1 MKLGKLGRV
10 AQVVQA
16 CLGLDDSRSRDVPE
30 IAKDPPQSARF
41 FEQHLIRFS
50 LNKEDYMTSGDRVT
64 GVRNE
69 HYNLVSI
76 LYHALQGAETY
87 DTYISDAE
95 STGDQELTQFF
106 RQVQEE
112 ERRRAA
118 RAKELLGRKLT
129 QR

>member
-1 MKLGKLGRV
+1 
-10 AQVVQA
+10 
-16 CLGLDDSRSRDVPE
+16 
-30 IAKDPPQSARF
+30 
-41 FEQHLIRFS
+41 
-50 LNKEDYMTSGDRVT
+50 MTTGENVT
-64 GVRNE
+64 GVRDE

-95 STGDQELTQFF
+95 GAGDQELAQFF

-112 ERRRAA
+112 ERQRVA
-118 RAKELLGRKLT
+118 RAKELLGRRLT

>member
-1 MKLGKLGRV
+1 
-10 AQVVQA
+10 
-16 CLGLDDSRSRDVPE
+16 
-30 IAKDPPQSARF
+30 
-41 FEQHLIRFS
+41 
-50 LNKEDYMTSGDRVT
+50 MTSGNRVT
-64 GVRNE
+64 GVRDE

-95 STGDQELTQFF
+95 SAGDQELAQSF

-129 QR
+129 QQ

>member
-1 MKLGKLGRV
+1 
-10 AQVVQA
+10 
-16 CLGLDDSRSRDVPE
+16 
-30 IAKDPPQSARF
+30 
-41 FEQHLIRFS
+41 
-50 LNKEDYMTSGDRVT
+50 MTTGENVT
-64 GVRNE
+64 GVRDE

-87 DTYISDAE
+87 DTYIRDVEAA
-95 STGDQELTQFF
+95 GDQELAQFF
-106 RQVQEE
+106 HQVQEE

>member
-1 MKLGKLGRV
+1 
-10 AQVVQA
+10 
-16 CLGLDDSRSRDVPE
+16 
-30 IAKDPPQSARF
+30 
-41 FEQHLIRFS
+41 
-50 LNKEDYMTSGDRVT
+50 MTTGNQMT
-64 GVRNE
+64 GVRDE

-95 STGDQELTQFF
+95 SAGDQELAQFF

-118 RAKELLGRKLT
+118 RAKELLGWKLT

>member
-1 MKLGKLGRV
+1 
-10 AQVVQA
+10 
-16 CLGLDDSRSRDVPE
+16 
-30 IAKDPPQSARF
+30 
-41 FEQHLIRFS
+41 
-50 LNKEDYMTSGDRVT
+50 MTAGENVT
-64 GVRNE
+64 GVRDE

-76 LYHALQGAETY
+76 LYHSLQGAETY

-95 STGDQELTQFF
+95 GAGDQELAQFF
-106 RQVQEE
+106 REVQEE

>member
-1 MKLGKLGRV
+1 M
-10 AQVVQA
+10 
-16 CLGLDDSRSRDVPE
+16 S
-30 IAKDPPQSARF
+30 
-41 FEQHLIRFS
+41 
-50 LNKEDYMTSGDRVT
+50 TGDRVT
-64 GVRNE
+64 GVRDE

-87 DTYISDAE
+87 DTYIRDAE
-95 STGDQELTQFF
+95 GAGDQELAQFF

-112 ERRRAA
+112 ERQRAA

>member
-1 MKLGKLGRV
+1 MLSKG
-10 AQVVQA
+10 
-16 CLGLDDSRSRDVPE
+16 
-30 IAKDPPQSARF
+30 
-41 FEQHLIRFS
+41 
-50 LNKEDYMTSGDRVT
+50 DYMSTGDKVT
-64 GVRNE
+64 GVKDE

-87 DTYISDAE
+87 DTYIRDAE
-95 STGDQELTQFF
+95 GAGDQELVQFF
-106 RQVQEE
+106 RAVQEE

>member
-1 MKLGKLGRV
+1 M
-10 AQVVQA
+10 
-16 CLGLDDSRSRDVPE
+16 
-30 IAKDPPQSARF
+30 
-41 FEQHLIRFS
+41 
-50 LNKEDYMTSGDRVT
+50 EDYMTSGNRVT
-64 GVRNE
+64 GVRDE

-95 STGDQELTQFF
+95 SAGDQELAQFF

-129 QR
+129 QQ

>member
-1 MKLGKLGRV
+1 
-10 AQVVQA
+10 
-16 CLGLDDSRSRDVPE
+16 
-30 IAKDPPQSARF
+30 
-41 FEQHLIRFS
+41 
-50 LNKEDYMTSGDRVT
+50 MTTGNQMT
-64 GVRNE
+64 GVRDE

-95 STGDQELTQFF
+95 SAGDQEFAQFF
-106 RQVQEE
+106 REVQEE